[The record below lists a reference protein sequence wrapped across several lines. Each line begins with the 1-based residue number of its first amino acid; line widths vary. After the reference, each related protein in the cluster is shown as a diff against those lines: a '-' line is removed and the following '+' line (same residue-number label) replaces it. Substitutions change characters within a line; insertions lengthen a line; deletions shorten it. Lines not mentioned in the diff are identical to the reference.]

1 MNTSE
6 ASIVIPT
13 MNAGP
18 IFDEVLGRLISQE
31 TDFDY
36 EVVILDSGSTDD
48 TREIAHRHGAVVHAI
63 NPGEFDHGAT
73 RDLGASLSRGEY
85 VAFTVQ
91 DALPL
96 DGRWLAAMVED
107 LRRDERVAG
116 VYGRQL
122 PRPQSSPLT
131 RVLVNSRT
139 TASLERR
146 EQSVEHPDEYP
157 KLPPAE
163 RWRLAGFDNV
173 SSCLRRSVWEELPFG
188 RTRFGEDLRW
198 GKRAVEVGHKIVYE
212 PRSAVLHSHERG
224 AVYDLRRHYIN
235 QRVLLDL
242 FGLELVPNLAALL
255 LNVLRSAAY
264 LYLRLLREE
273 KEGLLRAVPLALVHA
288 LSSQI
293 GTYVGAKSRRL
304 AATRPRL
311 SGWLDRFFGK
321 GI

>member
-1 MNTSE
+1 M
-6 ASIVIPT
+6 
-13 MNAGP
+13 
-18 IFDEVLGRLISQE
+18 
-31 TDFDY
+31 
-36 EVVILDSGSTDD
+36 
-48 TREIAHRHGAVVHAI
+48 
-63 NPGEFDHGAT
+63 
-73 RDLGASLSRGEY
+73 
-85 VAFTVQ
+85 
-91 DALPL
+91 
-96 DGRWLAAMVED
+96 
-107 LRRDERVAG
+107 
-116 VYGRQL
+116 
-122 PRPQSSPLT
+122 
-131 RVLVNSRT
+131 NSRA

-146 EQSVEHPDEYP
+146 EQYVGHPDEYP

-188 RTRFGEDLRW
+188 RTGFGEDLRW
-198 GKRAVEVGHKIVYE
+198 GKRVVEAGYKIVYE

-242 FGLELVPNLAALL
+242 FGLELIPNPATLL
-255 LNVLRSAAY
+255 LSVLRSAAY

-273 KEGLLRAVPLALVHA
+273 KESLLRAAPPALVHA
-288 LSSQI
+288 FLSQI
-293 GTYVGAKSRRL
+293 GTYVGAKSHRF

>member
-1 MNTSE
+1 
-6 ASIVIPT
+6 

-18 IFDEVLGRLISQE
+18 IFDEVLGRLFSQE

-36 EVVILDSGSTDD
+36 EVVVLDSGSTDG
-48 TREIAHRHGAVVHAI
+48 TVETARKHGAIVHAI
-63 NPGEFDHGAT
+63 NPVEFDHGAT

-96 DGRWLAAMVED
+96 DGRWLTAMVED
-107 LRRDERVAG
+107 LRGDELVAG

-122 PRPQSSPLT
+122 PPRPQSSPLT
-131 RVLVNSRT
+131 RVLVNSRV

-146 EQSVEHPDEYP
+146 EQCVEHPDEYP

-173 SSCLRRSVWEELPFG
+173 SSCLRRSVWEEAPFG
-188 RTRFGEDLRW
+188 RTGFGEDLRW
-198 GKRAVEVGHKIVYE
+198 GKRAVEVGYKLVYE
-212 PRSAVLHSHERG
+212 PRSTVLHSHERG

-242 FGLELVPNLAALL
+242 FGLELVPNLAALP

-273 KEGLLRAVPLALVHA
+273 KEGWLRAAPPALVHA

-293 GTYVGAKSRRL
+293 GTYMGARSHRF